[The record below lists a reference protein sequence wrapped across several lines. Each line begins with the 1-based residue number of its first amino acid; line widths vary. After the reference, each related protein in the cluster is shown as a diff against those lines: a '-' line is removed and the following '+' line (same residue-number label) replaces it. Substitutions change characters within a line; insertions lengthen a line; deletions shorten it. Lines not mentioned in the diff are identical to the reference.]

1 MDAKTVDRRAQHQ
14 PRLEDDPLVR
24 GLGRYAADAPLT
36 GQTYAYF
43 VRSPHAFADIR
54 SIDTEAA
61 KAVPG
66 VLAVLTATDMEG
78 IGNISQH
85 PPLAGRGGQK
95 LIIPHRPALAG
106 ETVRHV
112 GEAVAVVVAETLTA
126 AQDGAEAVIVDYEE
140 RTPVVDLREAVR
152 DGAPQIWP
160 EAPGNIAVNWPGL
173 AKDPDANAQEVDR
186 IIASAKHVA
195 RVSLVH
201 QRILVQSME
210 PRGATA
216 SYDPAD
222 DSYFLRCCS
231 QSARALRDG
240 LAPILGV
247 PNPRLRV
254 VTEDVGGAFGL
265 KTGPYPE
272 YLAILVAARKIGR
285 PVHWMSNRAEAFLSD
300 NHARDAYSD
309 VELALDERGKFLA
322 LRVRHLGSMGAF
334 IGAVGA
340 NIQTVNLTRC
350 LPGMYDI
357 PMIDI
362 AVRCVFTN
370 TTTTAPYRGAGRP
383 EANFI
388 LERVIDEAARMT
400 GIDPIKLRRRNLI
413 KSSAMPYKTA
423 VGTTIDS
430 GEFETVLDKALALA
444 DHDGF
449 KQRRREAAKR
459 GKYRGF
465 GISCMLEHA
474 GGFPLEGT
482 ALSFPGGE
490 HLVLGLNVQSTGQGH
505 ATVFNPMLAEQLGIK
520 PEHIEHRHGDSAME
534 IAGYASVGSR
544 SAMTV
549 SHALIKT
556 VEALLN
562 KGKTIAA
569 TVLETAE
576 TDIEY
581 RDGRFGVVGTDRS
594 VTLFDLAA
602 RAKEMKKRGEIPE
615 DLDTKTN
622 AETPLTFPN
631 GCHIA
636 EVEIDPE
643 TGMVEIVNYVAVDDC
658 GTIYNHTIVEGQL
671 VGGLMQGIGQA
682 LGEHIAYDRE
692 SGQLLSGTFMDYFMP
707 RADILP
713 PLALRDRGVPSP
725 ANALGAK
732 GAGEAGAT
740 GSIPALANAVHDA
753 LKPLDIHHVEM
764 PYTPGRI
771 WRFHGIR
778 RIISR
783 HACSQTGRAGH
794 HAGRY
799 RSGDSGGSSGEGLDA
814 RRTVPPQHRHARR
827 PGHGV
832 PAAQDHRQPVLR
844 RHQVPR
850 IVPGHHASGTYPDQQ
865 RLRAE
870 RAHRARVNRAA
881 GLQVH
886 RRQDPPRQPRTR

>member
-1 MDAKTVDRRAQHQ
+1 MDSKTVESRAHHQ
-14 PRLEDDPLVR
+14 PRLEDDALVR

-36 GQTYAYF
+36 GQAYAYF

-54 SIDTEAA
+54 AIDAEAA

-66 VLAVLTATDMEG
+66 VLAVLTAADMEG
-78 IGNISQH
+78 IGNVSQH
-85 PPLAGRGGQK
+85 PPLNGRGGTK

-106 ETVRHV
+106 ATVRHV
-112 GEAVAVVVAETLTA
+112 GEAVAAVIADTLTA
-126 AQDGAEAVIVDYEE
+126 AQDAAELVNVDYEE
-140 RTPVVDLREAVR
+140 RTPAVDLREAVR
-152 DGAPQIWP
+152 EGAPQVWP
-160 EAPGNIAVNWPGL
+160 EAPGNIAVDWLGL

-201 QRILVQSME
+201 QRIMVHSME

-216 SYDPAD
+216 SYDPANE
-222 DSYFLRCCS
+222 SYLLRCCS

-247 PNPRLRV
+247 PNQRLRV

-272 YLAILVAARKIGR
+272 YLAILVAARKLGR

-322 LRVRHLGSMGAF
+322 LRVRHLGNMGAY

-357 PMIDI
+357 PLIDMN
-362 AVRCVFTN
+362 ARCVFTN

-383 EANFI
+383 EANFM
-388 LERVIDEAARMT
+388 LERVIDEAARVT
-400 GIDPIKLRRRNLI
+400 GIDPVKLRRRNLI
-413 KSSAMPYKTA
+413 KPKAMPYKTA
-423 VGTTIDS
+423 VGTIIDS
-430 GEFETVLDKALALA
+430 GEFETILDKALELA
-444 DHDGF
+444 DYDGF

-459 GKYRGF
+459 RKYRGL

-490 HLVLGLNVQSTGQGH
+490 RLVLGLNVQSTGQSH
-505 ATVFNPMLAEQLGIK
+505 ATVFNPMLAQQLGIT
-520 PEHIEHRHGDSAME
+520 PEHIEHRQGDSAME

-556 VEALLN
+556 VEAMLT
-562 KGKTIAA
+562 KGKAIAA
-569 TVLETAE
+569 AVLEAAE
-576 TDIEY
+576 SDIEY
-581 RDGRFGVVGTDRS
+581 RAGRFSVVGTDRAIS
-594 VTLFDLAA
+594 LFDLAG
-602 RAKEMKKRGEIPE
+602 RAKEMKRRGEIAE

-636 EVEIDPE
+636 EVEIDPT
-643 TGMVEIVNYVAVDDC
+643 TGALALVGYAAVDDC
-658 GTIYNHTIVEGQL
+658 GRPLNTMIVEGQTH
-671 VGGLMQGIGQA
+671 GSIAQGLGQA
-682 LGEHIAYDRE
+682 MMENAVFDNSG
-692 SGQLLSGTFMDYFMP
+692 GQLITGSFMDYAMP
-707 RADILP
+707 RADDM
-713 PLALRDRGVPSP
+713 PLFKDAIHAVPATTNPLGV
-725 ANALGAK
+725 K
-732 GAGEAGAT
+732 GAGEAGTTAAIAAVMNAIADAIPGGAGAHLDMPAT
-740 GSIPALANAVHDA
+740 PEKL
-753 LKPLDIHHVEM
+753 
-764 PYTPGRI
+764 
-771 WRFHGIR
+771 WQ
-778 RIISR
+778 
-783 HACSQTGRAGH
+783 ACQKA
-794 HAGRY
+794 
-799 RSGDSGGSSGEGLDA
+799 
-814 RRTVPPQHRHARR
+814 PQK
-827 PGHGV
+827 
-832 PAAQDHRQPVLR
+832 
-844 RHQVPR
+844 
-850 IVPGHHASGTYPDQQ
+850 
-865 RLRAE
+865 
-870 RAHRARVNRAA
+870 
-881 GLQVH
+881 
-886 RRQDPPRQPRTR
+886 